1 MSVPKTLRKRAGTAI
16 WKRNEDCR
24 PRIDD
29 IGYGQTTA
37 LMGSSSSAVVWF
49 LRHFPKKKARSTSI

>member
-1 MSVPKTLRKRAGTAI
+1 MSVPKKLRKRAGTAI

-37 LMGSSSSAVVWF
+37 LMGSSSSAVV
-49 LRHFPKKKARSTSI
+49 